1 MSLNNPNESDDS
13 LLDLSKLSKES
24 KKRKIRKKTK
34 ELAPKPLQT
43 TPTIFKID
51 LQEFNIFKS
60 KVFIYIRCYMPLYL
74 TFPTR
79 Y

>member
-43 TPTIFKID
+43 TPTIFK
-51 LQEFNIFKS
+51 S